1 MPAMQA
7 TTNFVDGVVVH
18 QGDLNNLSTNINTL
32 CQQTTGKTPAQA
44 ASSKPITQVDLNA
57 TQSIPNADAITLIS
71 WNLASTSITDTIW
84 VASSP
89 TVLTIVTPG
98 FYMMDLQ
105 VCWASATLT
114 NRVCG
119 IMVNGTT
126 PTANSVGENNF
137 TGVTSAA
144 PYKHRCTAYVHLN
157 QGATVYA
164 YVAQDSPGALNIN
177 PNSVAFPGVFMTVRW
192 DAP

>member
-57 TQSIPNADAITLIS
+57 TQSISDTVITLIS

-84 VASSP
+84 VASAP

-98 FYMMDLQ
+98 WYSMDLQ
-105 VCWASATLT
+105 VCWANGTMN
-114 NRVCG
+114 NRVIG
-119 IMVNGTT
+119 MMVNGTT
-126 PTANSVGENNF
+126 PTANSIAEVNAGNS
-137 TGVTSAA
+137 TTVTLF
-144 PYKHRCTAYVHLN
+144 KHRCTAYAHLN

-164 YVAQDSPGALNIN
+164 YCLQTSGGAINLN
-177 PNSVAFPGVFMTVRW
+177 PNSVAYPGTFMSVRW